1 MAVRMNGSKV
11 AGAAPESG
19 EGEDGGQRRGQRR
32 GVLGACFRL
41 CSSHVPVKVERR
53 EGARRMPGPH
63 QADTKAIPTRHDR
76 LAGASAAGRAAD
88 AAGAE

>member
-41 CSSHVPVKVERR
+41 CSSHVPQCR
-53 EGARRMPGPH
+53 
-63 QADTKAIPTRHDR
+63 
-76 LAGASAAGRAAD
+76 
-88 AAGAE
+88 